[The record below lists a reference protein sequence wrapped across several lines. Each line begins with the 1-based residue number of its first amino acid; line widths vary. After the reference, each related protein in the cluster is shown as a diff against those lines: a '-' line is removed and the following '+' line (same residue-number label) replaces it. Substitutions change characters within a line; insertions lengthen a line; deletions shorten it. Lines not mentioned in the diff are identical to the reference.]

1 MIYDYADKAI
11 KDMNRRNLRAF
22 DKLKLLKFD
31 ELNVLRMV
39 NRTYEE
45 SVRTARKRFLSIYLE
60 AYLAA
65 MEETGRKKPEPD
77 DSIMD
82 DWLLDM
88 LEDYDIV
95 THYRFNEETE
105 RKKARTAEALVAT
118 KVDAREVERALR
130 LWTLQV
136 STYADRSVHDGR
148 MQAFK
153 DAGVRKVRWCT
164 EEDNRVCGDCNELEG
179 KVFDL
184 DKVPPRQHYGCRCYL
199 IPV

>member
-1 MIYDYADKAI
+1 MIYDYADRAI
-11 KDMNRRNLRAF
+11 KDMNRRNLRSF

-45 SVRTARKRFLSIYLE
+45 SVRIAKKRYLSIYLD

-65 MEETGRKKPEPD
+65 IEEVGRKKIEPD

-136 STYADRSVHDGR
+136 STYADRSVNDGR
-148 MQAFK
+148 MQAFQ
-153 DAGVRKVRWCT
+153 DSGVKKVRWCT
-164 EEDNRVCGDCNELEG
+164 EEDDRVCADCDELDG
-179 KVFDL
+179 KVFDI